1 MVRLAGSLAGRV
13 GDFGLGL
20 TKPSG
25 ETLAGAGFF
34 PVTFFSAVGVVDRRG
49 FVSDGLLAG
58 FGCDTGVDGLTDWM
72 AAVFWAVPAAGLV
85 AFVLST
91 PFTGLWTAA
100 LPLVP
105 RLLLSSVGALPPP
118 LLTPSGPVPPSP

>member
-13 GDFGLGL
+13 GDLGLGL

-25 ETLAGAGFF
+25 ETLADTGFF
-34 PVTFFSAVGVVDRRG
+34 PVVFFSAVGVVDRRD

-58 FGCDTGVDGLTDWM
+58 FGCDTGVDGLTGWM
-72 AAVFWAVPAAGLV
+72 FAVLWAVPAAGLV

-91 PFTGLWTAA
+91 PFTGLLIAA

-105 RLLLSSVGALPPP
+105 RLVLPLVGAFSTP
-118 LLTPSGPVPPSP
+118 LLTTSGPVPPSP